1 MPKRAARK
9 VGERGGFIA
18 SLGRSD
24 RHSKGVVPQT
34 QRLVWACQ
42 RGVKGMSVWLRLT
55 ESTARTTA
63 ASTAD
68 RPPVPMPVP
77 VPAVEAV
84 APPIL
89 PCKPLYARPTRR
101 RGAAPGGSNPGASVR
116 HASRGSKTRQK
127 RWRRQRG
134 ARTTPA
140 ALPAVLAKRPLS
152 ASPPHPHI
160 PRIHVS
166 GAVSSLAFALA
177 AKAGYHRSAFS
188 TQLTSLRAGLAHLLY
203 RRIDVELRAA
213 RRVRLAL
220 ARVVVPPSP
229 APELLNYVGSACV
242 VTATFTGP

>member
-89 PCKPLYARPTRR
+89 PCKPLLTPARRAAGARRLAAQTREPRSGTLRAAPKLGKNAGGGKEVLALRPLRCQQCWRSGPCPRR
-101 RGAAPGGSNPGASVR
+101 RHIRTFHVYTCPAPSAALRS
-116 HASRGSKTRQK
+116 
-127 RWRRQRG
+127 RWRRRRATTAAHSRRSSRRCVRGLRTFCIAASTSSSAQR
-134 ARTTPA
+134 
-140 ALPAVLAKRPLS
+140 AVCAWR
-152 ASPPHPHI
+152 
-160 PRIHVS
+160 
-166 GAVSSLAFALA
+166 
-177 AKAGYHRSAFS
+177 
-188 TQLTSLRAGLAHLLY
+188 
-203 RRIDVELRAA
+203 
-213 RRVRLAL
+213 
-220 ARVVVPPSP
+220 
-229 APELLNYVGSACV
+229 
-242 VTATFTGP
+242 